1 MTLDRSL
8 AWDGCVNVRDLG
20 GFPTEDGSETR
31 RGRVIRADC
40 VRSLTDAGWE
50 ALAGY
55 GVATVIDLRSH
66 DELSEDPPQTVDLDV
81 VHVPVM
87 AEPGDPVWREVRA
100 AEHGLADDT
109 EIKRAFYL
117 RVLRQ
122 WSDRYAAAVAATA
135 AARRGGVVIHCH
147 SGKDR
152 TGLVTALLLRLA
164 GVSTEA
170 IADDYS
176 LSEANLE
183 PRLRSWVEES
193 ADDAERARRRRM
205 AASPAAVM
213 SGVVD
218 ELEAEHG
225 SVAGFLRAAGL
236 DEETLAAAR
245 ARLRE

>member
-1 MTLDRSL
+1 MLDRSL

-20 GFPTEDGSETR
+20 GFLTEDGAETR

-40 VRSLTDAGWE
+40 VRSLTDAGWQ
-50 ALAGY
+50 ALTGH
-55 GVATVIDLRSH
+55 GVRTIVDLRSH
-66 DELSEDPPQTVDLDV
+66 DELADDPPQTVDLDV
-81 VHVPVM
+81 VHVSVM
-87 AEPGDPVWREVRA
+87 AEPDDPEWREVRT
-100 AEHGLADDT
+100 AEHGLANDT

-122 WSDRYAAAVAATA
+122 WSDRYAAAVAAIA
-135 AARRGGVVIHCH
+135 AARPGGVVIHCH

-152 TGLVTALLLRLA
+152 TGLVAALLLRLA

-170 IADDYS
+170 IAEDYS

-183 PRLRSWVEES
+183 SRLRSWVEES
-193 ADDAERARRRRM
+193 ADEAERARRVRM

-213 SGVVD
+213 SGVLV
-218 ELEAEHG
+218 ELEAAHD

-236 DEETLAAAR
+236 DEETVAAAR